1 MVQMS
6 AIVKSVGPRLLP
18 FFKTSFLFFLLKPYE
33 SGPSVY
39 SVVVKCLPVICLCGF
54 VITYIRGVS
63 MRQRYSLC
71 ILAGL
76 ILSCFGD
83 ACLVFYKQYFIHG
96 LLFFALAHVL
106 YIVAFGAQPLKLPVA
121 IICGFFAAGLYAF
134 LVPGF
139 KNEMVWLCL
148 IYVILIFTM
157 FWRAVARIH
166 PFGNM
171 WTWTKMCACIG
182 ALLFLISDFFLAV
195 DKFRFAIPYRHQI
208 VMSTYYSAQLGIA
221 LSVVDMSPKP
231 QKSLEDDKTK

>member
-1 MVQMS
+1 MVQITS
-6 AIVKSVGPRLLP
+6 IVKSVGPRLLP
-18 FFKTSFLFFLLKPYE
+18 FFKTSLLFFLLKPYE

-39 SVVVKCLPVICLCGF
+39 LLVVKCLPIICLCGF

-76 ILSCFGD
+76 VLSCFGD

-96 LLFFALAHVL
+96 LLFFAFAHVL
-106 YIVAFGAQPLKLPVA
+106 YIMAFGAQPLKLPVA
-121 IICGFFAAGLYAF
+121 IVMSFFAASSYAF
-134 LVPGF
+134 LYPGL
-139 KNEMVWLCL
+139 KQVMVWLCL

-166 PFGNM
+166 PFENM

-182 ALLFLISDFFLAV
+182 ALLFIISDFCIAV

-208 VMSTYYSAQLGIA
+208 IMSTYYSAQLGIA
-221 LSVVDMSPKP
+221 LSVAETP
-231 QKSLEDDKTK
+231 QKHNDKEDNKKK